1 MRVKGV
7 KIEVSEQRLGVWN
20 SFPKTFMEKVA
31 AKSAE
36 GVNFVFHYNWKNVKQ
51 EITIPAGK
59 TFDLNMDWYGPA
71 TMNTLFGEL

>member
-1 MRVKGV
+1 
-7 KIEVSEQRLGVWN
+7 
-20 SFPKTFMEKVA
+20 MEKVA